1 MQIIES
7 SSIAGAIKRSFDRPG
22 RKWIKHIVLPDFQRP
37 YCWSLNDIQKIL
49 DDIDELR
56 FSTEDRQYREDE
68 YYLGSICVMPA
79 NESKDPDHLHD
90 IALLD
95 GQQRLTSLMI
105 LAHVLHAR
113 AMKSTK
119 AEIRSLGNAIDW
131 SMGSHQQW
139 KRAFL
144 YRDPQTLRHI
154 AKIHAE
160 IERGYR
166 QLEVDSALDDMQSD
180 KSLSFYEETLLHDL
194 QRFRYILHWGRVAVT
209 VLQDIAEAEQYFQGE
224 NNRGLPM
231 SLLDILKAFH
241 MRFESDPVR
250 LEEIRRIWNTFNELP
265 ASEADLNKS
274 KTRGASLEDEVD
286 RSNTTVAKRKRS
298 VETHV
303 IPALL
308 MRCGIEPWPSS
319 ANTSQNADW
328 LRGIVGTHRGDRM
341 VDRKFF
347 ASTDKRLFDLLEPV
361 QTGIGFFRMLDQYR
375 RIDEALDVMEQK
387 EKNIFNPT
395 AGLTLNDDQTQ
406 ILRLALIAWVDR
418 FAPAPKGIE
427 AFAADTSP
435 ETWARLLSSDI
446 EFRTYARHF
455 ARFINRLRNKDEE
468 KEPGAFK
475 RLDKASLLRCLR
487 YENVRTNLIFLPHRS
502 ATPASCKR
510 ELLNATTPQA
520 MATGDFFRSKNRLE
534 RYERAYRL
542 ESIESEVTATVNVP
556 ATPKEEAVHE

>member
-7 SSIAGAIKRSFDRPG
+7 SSIAGVIKRSFDRQG

-37 YCWSLNDIQKIL
+37 YCWSLSDIQKIL

-56 FSTEDRQYREDE
+56 FSSEDRQYREDE

-79 NESKDPDHLHD
+79 NESKDSDHLHD

-105 LAHVLHAR
+105 LAHVLHTR

-119 AEIRSLGNAIDW
+119 NEIWSLGNAIDW
-131 SMGSHQQW
+131 SMGSHQEW
-139 KRAFL
+139 KHAFL

-154 AKIHAE
+154 AEIHAE

-166 QLEVDSALDDMQSD
+166 QLEVDSALDDMHD
-180 KSLSFYEETLLHDL
+180 GDSLSFYEETLLHDL
-194 QRFRYILHWGRVAVT
+194 RRFRYILHWGRVAVT

-231 SLLDILKAFH
+231 SLLDILKAYH

-250 LEEIRRIWNTFNELP
+250 LEEIRRIWSTFNELP
-265 ASEADLNKS
+265 VPEVDLNK
-274 KTRGASLEDEVD
+274 TPEESLEDEVA
-286 RSNTTVAKRKRS
+286 RSNTRVAKRKHS
-298 VETHV
+298 VEAHV
-303 IPALL
+303 IPALM

-319 ANTSQNADW
+319 ANTPQNADW
-328 LRGIVGTHRGDRM
+328 LRGIVGTHRDDRI
-341 VDRKFF
+341 VDRKLSV
-347 ASTDKRLFDLLEPV
+347 STDKHLFDLLEPV

-375 RIDEALDVMEQK
+375 RIDEALDVMEQL

-395 AGLTLNDDQTQ
+395 AGFTLNGDQTQ

-427 AFAADTSP
+427 TFAVDTSP
-435 ETWARLLSSDI
+435 EAWARFLSSDI

-455 ARFINRLRNKDEE
+455 ARFINRLRNKDE
-468 KEPGAFK
+468 KKDPGAFK
-475 RLDKASLLRCLR
+475 RLDKASLLRCIR

-520 MATGDFFRSKNRLE
+520 MAAGDFFRSIKRLE
-534 RYERAYRL
+534 RYERAYQL
-542 ESIESEVTATVNVP
+542 ESTEGEVAATINDSP
-556 ATPKEEAVHE
+556 TPKEEVVHE

>member
-1 MQIIES
+1 MKIIES
-7 SSIAGAIKRSFDRPG
+7 SSIAGVIKRSFDNQG
-22 RKWIKHIVLPDFQRP
+22 RKWINHIVLPDFQRP
-37 YCWSLNDIQKIL
+37 YCWSLSDIQKIL

-56 FSTEDRQYREDE
+56 YSSVDRQYREDE

-105 LAHVLHAR
+105 LAHVLHTR
-113 AMKSTK
+113 AMKSTV
-119 AEIRSLGNAIDW
+119 AEIRSLGRGIDW

-154 AKIHAE
+154 AEIHAE

-166 QLEVDSALDDMQSD
+166 QLEVDSALDDMQGGN
-180 KSLSFYEETLLHDL
+180 SLSFYEETLLHDL

-231 SLLDILKAFH
+231 SLLDILKAYH
-241 MRFESDPVR
+241 MRFESDPMR
-250 LEEIRRIWNTFNELP
+250 LEEIRGIWSTFNELP
-265 ASEADLNKS
+265 ASEVDFNRAPGTS
-274 KTRGASLEDEVD
+274 REDEVA
-286 RSNTTVAKRKRS
+286 RSNTTVAKRKHS

-319 ANTSQNADW
+319 ANTPQNADW
-328 LRGIVGTHRGDRM
+328 LRGIVGTHRDNRI
-341 VDRKFF
+341 VDRKLSS
-347 ASTDKRLFDLLEPV
+347 STDKRLFDLLEPV

-387 EKNIFNPT
+387 EENGFNPA
-395 AGLTLNDDQTQ
+395 AGLTLNGDQAQ

-418 FAPAPKGIE
+418 FAPAPKGLE
-427 AFAADTSP
+427 TFAADTSP
-435 ETWARLLSSDI
+435 EALARSLSSDI

-455 ARFINRLRNKDEE
+455 ARFVNRLRNKDKE

-475 RLDKASLLRCLR
+475 KLRKASLLRCLR
-487 YENVRTNLIFLPHRS
+487 YGNVRTNLIFLPHRS
-502 ATPASCKR
+502 ATPALCKR
-510 ELLNATTPQA
+510 ELLDATTPQA
-520 MATGDFFRSKNRLE
+520 MAAGNFFRSNKRLE

-542 ESIESEVTATVNVP
+542 ESPEGEVAATLNDP
-556 ATPKEEAVHE
+556 STQKEEAVHE

>member
-7 SSIAGAIKRSFDRPG
+7 SSIAGVIKRSFDRQG

-37 YCWSLNDIQKIL
+37 YCWSLSDIQKIL

-56 FSTEDRQYREDE
+56 FSSEDRQYREDE

-105 LAHVLHAR
+105 LAHVLHTR

-119 AEIRSLGNAIDW
+119 NEIWSLGNAIDW

-139 KRAFL
+139 KHAFL

-154 AKIHAE
+154 AEIHAE

-166 QLEVDSALDDMQSD
+166 QLEVDSALDDMHD
-180 KSLSFYEETLLHDL
+180 GDSLSFYEETLLHDL
-194 QRFRYILHWGRVAVT
+194 RRFRYILHWGRVAVT

-231 SLLDILKAFH
+231 SLLDILKAYH

-250 LEEIRRIWNTFNELP
+250 LEEIRRIWSTFNELP
-265 ASEADLNKS
+265 VPEVDLNKTS
-274 KTRGASLEDEVD
+274 EESLEDKVA
-286 RSNTTVAKRKRS
+286 RSNTRVAKRKHS
-298 VETHV
+298 VEAHV
-303 IPALL
+303 IPALM

-319 ANTSQNADW
+319 ANTPQNADW
-328 LRGIVGTHRGDRM
+328 LRGIVGTHRDDRI
-341 VDRKFF
+341 VDRKLFV
-347 ASTDKRLFDLLEPV
+347 STDKHLFDLLEPV

-375 RIDEALDVMEQK
+375 RIDEALDVMEQQ

-395 AGLTLNDDQTQ
+395 AGFTLNGDQTQ

-427 AFAADTSP
+427 TFAVDTSP
-435 ETWARLLSSDI
+435 EAWARFLSSDI

-455 ARFINRLRNKDEE
+455 ARFINRLRNKDE
-468 KEPGAFK
+468 KKDPGAFK

-520 MATGDFFRSKNRLE
+520 MAAGDFFRSNKRLE
-534 RYERAYRL
+534 RYERAYQL
-542 ESIESEVTATVNVP
+542 ESTEGEVAAIINDP
-556 ATPKEEAVHE
+556 PTPKEEVVHE

>member
-7 SSIAGAIKRSFDRPG
+7 SSIAGVIKRSFDRQG

-37 YCWSLNDIQKIL
+37 YCWSLSDIQKIL

-56 FSTEDRQYREDE
+56 FSSEDRQYREDE

-105 LAHVLHAR
+105 LAHVLHTR

-119 AEIRSLGNAIDW
+119 NEIWSLGNAIDW
-131 SMGSHQQW
+131 SMGSHQEW
-139 KRAFL
+139 KHAFL

-154 AKIHAE
+154 AEIHAE

-166 QLEVDSALDDMQSD
+166 QLEVDSALDDMHD
-180 KSLSFYEETLLHDL
+180 GDSLSFYEETLLHDL
-194 QRFRYILHWGRVAVT
+194 RRFRYILHWGRVAVT

-231 SLLDILKAFH
+231 SLLDILKAYH

-250 LEEIRRIWNTFNELP
+250 LEEIRRIWSTFNELP
-265 ASEADLNKS
+265 VPEVDLNK
-274 KTRGASLEDEVD
+274 TPEESLEDEVA
-286 RSNTTVAKRKRS
+286 RSNTRVAKRKHS
-298 VETHV
+298 VEAHV
-303 IPALL
+303 IPALM

-319 ANTSQNADW
+319 ANTPQNADW
-328 LRGIVGTHRGDRM
+328 LRGIVGTHRDDRI
-341 VDRKFF
+341 VDRKLSV
-347 ASTDKRLFDLLEPV
+347 STDKHLFDLLEPV

-375 RIDEALDVMEQK
+375 RIDEALDVMEQQ

-395 AGLTLNDDQTQ
+395 AGFTLNGDQTQ

-427 AFAADTSP
+427 TFAVDTSP
-435 ETWARLLSSDI
+435 EAWARFLSSDI

-455 ARFINRLRNKDEE
+455 ARFINRLRNKDE
-468 KEPGAFK
+468 KKDPGAFK

-520 MATGDFFRSKNRLE
+520 MAAGDFFRSKKRLE
-534 RYERAYRL
+534 RYKRAYQL
-542 ESIESEVTATVNVP
+542 ESTEGEVAAIINDSP
-556 ATPKEEAVHE
+556 TPKEEVVHE